1 MTLARMKSAAV
12 LLLLIVVAPFATQ
25 AGPPEKK
32 PALTIDGGASCLAF
46 SPDGKTLA
54 CGLVLRDLATGK
66 VSAKGELEEK
76 FPPCT
81 HVAFSPDGNRLASV
95 HYDRGYTQA
104 RHAVCLWHVAR
115 RGEMGLASTL
125 FLQKDTHAD
134 YERSLHYL
142 AFSPDGRMLV
152 TRSLDNGAV
161 VWETASGKERRRL
174 DVQGLAVA
182 FGADGR
188 TLISVSRDGLVRHW
202 NLFTGKCADPAD
214 ASGRDGFLFVL
225 NAVSSADGKT
235 LALTD
240 GYTVLLKDARTGKTL
255 RRFGDLYPVGLMA
268 LSADGKKLGIETS
281 DGSRVFDTST
291 GKELGHL
298 KGARSWDG
306 SLAFSPDGKSF
317 AAAWDKSVTVWEM
330 AHLVTG
336 EKGKGQRAAVPL
348 EATVT
353 SRKAA
358 YTLDLGGKTPEEFAR
373 TVRASTLPPS
383 PKIDLVVT
391 LRNTSDKN
399 MIVDPD
405 GHFDAYLVGDGAM
418 NHPDLPRQ
426 TGVVRGEG
434 IIEPEKIVLA
444 PGGSYS
450 LPLTTL
456 SYDYGRQ
463 SYWLQPGEY
472 TLYVSYC
479 TGVNPAPE
487 GWTKLEDGSGIGT
500 LRAAP
505 IRLKVVAEKK

>member
-12 LLLLIVVAPFATQ
+12 LFLLVVVAPFATL
-25 AGPPEKK
+25 AGPPPEKK
-32 PALTIDGGASCLAF
+32 PALTINEGASCLAF

-54 CGLVLRDLATGK
+54 CGLVLRELATGK
-66 VSAKGELEEK
+66 VLAKGELDEK

-95 HYDRGYTQA
+95 HLVGGLSETS
-104 RHAVCLWHVAR
+104 HAVCLWDISR
-115 RGEMGLASTL
+115 RGEMKASTL
-125 FLQKDTHAD
+125 FLRDIHAPG
-134 YERSLHYL
+134 YERSVHYL

-152 TRSLDNGAV
+152 TRSLDGGAV

-182 FGADGR
+182 FGAAGR

-202 NLFTGKCADPAD
+202 NLFTGKGADSAD
-214 ASGRDGFLFVL
+214 AKGRDGFLFVL
-225 NAVSSADGKT
+225 DAVASADGKT

-255 RRFGDLYPVGLMA
+255 RRFGDLNPVGPMA
-268 LSADGKKLGIETS
+268 LSADGKMLGIETS
-281 DGSRVFDTST
+281 DGIIVFDTRT
-291 GKELGHL
+291 GKESRWMERR
-298 KGARSWDG
+298 ARWEG
-306 SLAFSPDGKSF
+306 PFAISPDARF
-317 AAAWDKSVTVWEM
+317 IAAGLDESVTVWEM
-330 AHLVTG
+330 AHLRSR
-336 EKGKGQRAAVPL
+336 EKGKGRRAVMPL
-348 EATVT
+348 EATVS

-399 MIVDPD
+399 LIVDPD
-405 GHFDAYLVGDGAM
+405 GHFDAYLIGDGAM

-426 TGVVRGEG
+426 TGVVRGEE

-456 SYDYGRQ
+456 SYRYGRQ

-487 GWTKLEDGSGIGT
+487 GWTKLDDGTGIGT